1 MKKKLKIE
9 PKKVVIKGQEDQAT
23 TILGCLQ
30 VISFEFEKMKF
41 YDNYIFTHK
50 LKQAA
55 KNFEKMIEDVFR
67 LYYQKATPEETDTS
81 MNLINKLCGVI
92 TAEIHVNYQLADM
105 PKETIDNYLKERC
118 ELMKKYNLLSA
129 DFILD

>member
-1 MKKKLKIE
+1 MKRLKLE
-9 PKKVVIKGQEDQAT
+9 PKKAVIQGQEDQAT

-30 VISFEFEKMKF
+30 VISYEFEKMRF
-41 YDNYIFTHK
+41 YDNYIFTQK

-55 KNFEKMIEDVFR
+55 KNFEKMIEDVFK
-67 LYYQKATPEETDTS
+67 LYYKKATPEETDTS

-105 PKETIDNYLKERC
+105 PKEKIDSYLRERA
-118 ELMKKYNLLSA
+118 ELLKKYELLNA
-129 DFILD
+129 DFTLD